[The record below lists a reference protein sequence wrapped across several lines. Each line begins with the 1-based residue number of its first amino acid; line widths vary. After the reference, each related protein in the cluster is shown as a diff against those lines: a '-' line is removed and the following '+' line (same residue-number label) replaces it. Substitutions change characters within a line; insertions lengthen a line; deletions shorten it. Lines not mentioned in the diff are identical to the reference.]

1 MSELWTAG
9 ALREKLSAGRRCGA
23 ESGDRSMQPMRTD
36 RSLGG
41 RVLAAGHARTGG
53 EETLC
58 PESRSAT
65 GRPMLEMRRVG
76 TLRALLSVAGDGVRW
91 CETGW

>member
-9 ALREKLSAGRRCGA
+9 ALREKLSAGRRWGA
-23 ESGDRSMQPMRTD
+23 ESRDRSMQPM
-36 RSLGG
+36 
-41 RVLAAGHARTGG
+41 RTGG

-76 TLRALLSVAGDGVRW
+76 TLRALLPVAGDGVRW
-91 CETGW
+91 CETGR